1 MFNIIISVS
10 FCIFARER
18 VFLVPIGPIKCVLL
32 NFNVY
37 SHCQGQSNCNWVVV
51 PRNIPVE
58 DLISSQFQI
67 IARKKLPQA
76 LTSLPFGTANCILRN
91 RCEIAKSPYYQNFQ
105 CSVDFAKSFQFA
117 IGISPVQLIL
127 RN

>member
-1 MFNIIISVS
+1 MFL
-10 FCIFARER
+10 FLYLQETA
-18 VFLVPIGPIKCVLL
+18 FLVPIGPIKGVLL

-37 SHCQGQSNCNWVVV
+37 SQGQSNCNWVVV

-67 IARKKLPQA
+67 LAAKKLPQA

-105 CSVDFAKSFQFA
+105 CSVDFAK
-117 IGISPVQLIL
+117 L
-127 RN
+127 RNHFSLLSGFPLFS